1 MYAKGGILP
10 GYEKSVPTQKTG
22 GFDSGGSSGGGGG
35 GSIGGGSS
43 GGGSSTGSGRFALYD
58 YSARFGDKFWE
69 VSRDDLNGKIVASD
83 NNNSNVGSV
92 NQQLARDWIENDRK
106 RRLAEEQGSGSGGSG
121 GGSAGDETVY
131 PHSMYDCQTGKEYT
145 AYNEEKHN
153 YYANLGYVHDLN
165 ECNPN
170 NSSFPGLTD
179 NQRFFIIGLV
189 VVGYFYKRVM

>member
-10 GYEKSVPTQKTG
+10 GYEKSIPTQKTG

-83 NNNSNVGSV
+83 NNSNVGSV

-106 RRLAEEQGSGSGGSG
+106 RRLAEEQGSGSGDGDDGSSG
-121 GGSAGDETVY
+121 GSSSDDDDDG
-131 PHSMYDCQTGKEYT
+131 
-145 AYNEEKHN
+145 
-153 YYANLGYVHDLN
+153 
-165 ECNPN
+165 
-170 NSSFPGLTD
+170 SSFPGLTD
-179 NQRFFIIGLV
+179 NQRFLLIGLL
-189 VVGYFYKRVM
+189 VVGLFVKKVM